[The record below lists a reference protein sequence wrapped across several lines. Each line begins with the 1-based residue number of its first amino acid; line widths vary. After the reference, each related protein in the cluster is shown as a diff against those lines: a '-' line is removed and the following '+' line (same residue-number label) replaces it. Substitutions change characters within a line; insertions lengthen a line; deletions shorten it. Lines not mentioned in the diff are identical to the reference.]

1 MQREQISTQ
10 KKLTLSKKIGIVVSS
25 YNHDITYPMRDAAI
39 ATLVGAGLQEKNIV
53 VIEAPG
59 GFEIPL
65 LCQKMA
71 QTGEY
76 AGIIAIG
83 CVIRGDT
90 DHYIYISQESTR
102 WVMDV
107 MLKYDLPIA
116 NAILTVN
123 TLEQAQIRSQGET
136 NKGIEAAKALIES
149 LLVSENI

>member
-1 MQREQISTQ
+1 MQRDQHHIQ
-10 KKLTLSKKIGIVVSS
+10 NKLILSKKIGIVVSS
-25 YNHDITYPMRDAAI
+25 YNHDITYPIRDAAI
-39 ATLVGAGLQEKNIV
+39 TRLVAAGVQVENIH
-53 VIEAPG
+53 ILEAPG

-102 WVMDV
+102 GIMDV
-107 MLKYDLPIA
+107 MLKYDIPIA

-123 TLEQAQIRSQGET
+123 TLEQAQIRSQWKT
-136 NKGIEAAKALIES
+136 NKWIEAAQALIAMLS
-149 LLVSENI
+149 S

>member
-1 MQREQISTQ
+1 MQREQNHTQ
-10 KKLTLSKKIGIVVSS
+10 KKLTLSQKIGIVVSS

-39 ATLVGAGLQEKNIV
+39 ATLVEAGVQEKDIV
-53 VIEAPG
+53 TIEAPG

-102 WVMDV
+102 
-107 MLKYDLPIA
+107 
-116 NAILTVN
+116 
-123 TLEQAQIRSQGET
+123 
-136 NKGIEAAKALIES
+136 
-149 LLVSENI
+149 

>member
-1 MQREQISTQ
+1 MQREQNNIQQKISQ
-10 KKLTLSKKIGIVVSS
+10 SQKIGIIVSQ

-39 ATLVGAGLQEKNIV
+39 ETLINAGIKSEDIIV
-53 VIEAPG
+53 REAPG

-76 AGIIAIG
+76 DGLIALG

-90 DHYIYISQESTR
+90 DHYVYIAGESTGGI
-102 WVMDV
+102 MDV
-107 MLKYDLPIA
+107 MLKYDIPIA

-123 TLEQAQIRSQGET
+123 NLEQAQIRSRGDT
-136 NKGIEAAKALIES
+136 NK
-149 LLVSENI
+149 